1 MGPLALEYL
10 RDIYNLA
17 INENIIPQIWKTS
30 KIVPI
35 LKPGKNAN
43 EGSSYRPISLLSPIV
58 KTLEKIILPSIT
70 NNIKQLDCQH
80 GFKRNHST
88 TTALHKINSKIA
100 EGFNKKPS
108 ARTVLVSLDMSKAF
122 DTVNIHKL
130 IAKLSDTNIPN
141 SIIKF
146 LSNYLKGRQSYTI
159 LQNTTSRI
167 LNVKT
172 GVPQGGVLS
181 PVLFNIYMSDIPKP
195 PKDVQLEIYA
205 DDMNTLSSHNKY
217 EIAEQLIQPYLNE
230 IFEWTKENDLQLN
243 ATKSTSTLFT
253 NDQSEFNKTLSLT
266 INNESIP
273 TIKHPKILGLIF
285 DPKLNFGEHITK
297 TKEKANKTINIMK
310 SLTSTKCDKQKETL
324 LTTYKTITQPIIE
337 YASTIW
343 APIVSETNLNKLQI
357 IQNSSLRIATGCTRD
372 TNCQHL
378 HEETK
383 ILPLK

>member
-1 MGPLALEYL
+1 
-10 RDIYNLA
+10 
-17 INENIIPQIWKTS
+17 
-30 KIVPI
+30 
-35 LKPGKNAN
+35 
-43 EGSSYRPISLLSPIV
+43 
-58 KTLEKIILPSIT
+58 
-70 NNIKQLDCQH
+70 
-80 GFKRNHST
+80 
-88 TTALHKINSKIA
+88 
-100 EGFNKKPS
+100 
-108 ARTVLVSLDMSKAF
+108 MSKAF

-130 IAKLSDTNIPN
+130 IAKLLDTNIPN
-141 SIIKF
+141 RIIKF

-159 LQNTTSRI
+159 LQNTESKI
-167 LNVKT
+167 LKVKT
-172 GVPQGGVLS
+172 GVPQGGVFS

-273 TIKHPKILGLIF
+273 TIKHPKILGLTF
-285 DPKLNFGEHITK
+285 DPKLNFGEHINK

-310 SLTSTKCDKQKETL
+310 SLTSTKWGKQKETL

-337 YASTIW
+337 YAGTVW
-343 APIVSETNLNKLQI
+343 APIVSHTNLNKLQI

-383 ILPLK
+383 TLPLKEHLKLHSSQLRQKSQLPNHPLHSLNKHNPKSRFI